1 MKRKGTLKVKRLRI
15 FHFQTGWIRQRILN
29 RQTHVCCSQLCHD
42 RMVTILHHGMDNTL
56 AMDHHI
62 DGIIG
67 NIKQIMCFDH
77 LKALVHHGSGIN
89 GNASAH
95 VPVGMLQGF
104 LYRDIRK
111 LCTAAV
117 TKAPATRRNN
127 QLIYLFQRIP
137 LQALEDCGMLRI
149 NGIQRNWMLL

>member
-1 MKRKGTLKVKRLRI
+1 
-15 FHFQTGWIRQRILN
+15 
-29 RQTHVCCSQLCHD
+29 
-42 RMVTILHHGMDNTL
+42 MDNTL

-62 DGIIG
+62 DCIVR

-95 VPVGMLQGF
+95 VPVGMLQGL
-104 LYRDIRK
+104 LYGDIRK
-111 LCTAAV
+111 LSTAAV
-117 TKAPATRRNN
+117 TEASPACRNN

-137 LQALEDCGMLRI
+137 LQALEDCGMLGV
-149 NGIQRNWMLL
+149 NGIQRNRMLF